1 MMRNPQINKVEKLGK
16 KENVTE
22 RKLRRFK
29 KLLLVRDVR
38 GSMLE
43 AVY

>member
-16 KENVTE
+16 RENVTE
-22 RKLRRFK
+22 RKLWRLK

-43 AVY
+43 TI